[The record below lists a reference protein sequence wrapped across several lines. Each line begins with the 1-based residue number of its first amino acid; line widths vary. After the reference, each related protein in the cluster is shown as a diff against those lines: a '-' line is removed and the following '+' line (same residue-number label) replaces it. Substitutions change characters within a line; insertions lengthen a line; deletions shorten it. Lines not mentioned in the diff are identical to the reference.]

1 MSTQDWEPNEERVEA
16 GMAALVRAEHRA
28 ACEDAHPPAAGM
40 VWWRAERR
48 MRQEAARAAAR
59 PTTVMH
65 ALAVACAAGAA
76 AALFQSLAPWLRQWT
91 SAAAGLTQVFQRN
104 VAELT
109 SSTTM
114 MLAFVAVAWL
124 VVAPLVLYV
133 ALSDK

>member
-1 MSTQDWEPNEERVEA
+1 MSTQDWQPNEDRVEA
-16 GMAALVRAEHRA
+16 GVAALLRAEHRA
-28 ACEDAHPPAAGM
+28 ACEDAHPPAAGV

-76 AALFQSLAPWLRQWT
+76 VALFQFLAPWLRQWMRT
-91 SAAAGLTQVFQRN
+91 AAGITQVFQWN

-114 MLAFVAVAWL
+114 MLAFVAVASL
-124 VVAPLVLYV
+124 VVAPLALYV